1 MLDNLALVADALA
14 LVRLRRLLGADLG
27 GVLADLLLVNTGNS
41 EVVGIL
47 PNDGAILGI
56 GDVHLMREAQI
67 HHEVGALLLAAQ
79 TNTDDLQLLLI
90 AVDDTVH
97 HVGDVGA
104 GQAMQAAC
112 FGLVIGAG
120 NQNLIALDLD
130 GHEGMIVGIQAAL
143 GALDGDGVCCLID
156 SDSDAGRNDDGFSS
170 NSRHCLLPLSYH
182 T

>member
-1 MLDNLALVADALA
+1 
-14 LVRLRRLLGADLG
+14 
-27 GVLADLLLVNTGNS
+27 
-41 EVVGIL
+41 
-47 PNDGAILGI
+47 
-56 GDVHLMREAQI
+56 MREAQV
-67 HHEVGALLLAAQ
+67 HDQVGALLLAAQ

-130 GHEGMIVGIQAAL
+130 GHQVMIVGIQAAL
-143 GALDGDGVCCLID
+143 GALDGDGMCCLIN
-156 SDSDAGRNDDGFSS
+156 SDRDTGRNDDGFSS

-182 T
+182 TKARTSPPTCAARAALSVMMPLEVEMIAVPRPFMTLGISSQLV